1 MVELAKPVIST
12 MSHPNEVVRLAMDT
26 IKKGCE
32 GAQYVASQVYKYSDN
47 IIKVATGVVAG
58 VAAITI
64 AAPVILPTL
73 AAGALEMGIVAI
85 GTAALGTTATA
96 MGASEISGGLFGVNP
111 TRELAS
117 NVGISN
123 EDYDLAFGIATGGA
137 SIGTNALAPITKNP
151 TGAIE
156 GGVNTQI
163 PKTREALHK
172 NLLDK
177 GYRCNGTSEGGY
189 VTYMH
194 PDGRRVDIRPNGEV
208 INTLKEWLP
217 DHSRKIIKRYFFD
230 GTEVPNGG
238 HNTGEF
244 VDPIGEGTFLPPKP
258 SN

>member
-1 MVELAKPVIST
+1 
-12 MSHPNEVVRLAMDT
+12 MDT

-238 HNTGEF
+238 HNTGKF